1 MSTLRSIVS
10 NMTVEPM
17 LFTYILGS
25 VVAGLATQNLN
36 LEKACRVNL
45 NYSDQVCS
53 ALDRRDTANY
63 TTEEQTIQKLV
74 ASMSIWKTLVQSS
87 IPAVLILFFGSW
99 SDRRGRRRPCMLVP
113 MVGEI
118 LTHTGLII
126 CTYYF
131 YELPMEVAG
140 FTEAIFPAI
149 TGGWMTMVMAIF
161 SYIAD
166 RTSVEDRTWRVAI
179 VSGCTSFS
187 VPIGMALS
195 GILYRNIGFYGVF
208 SLSASLSSFSILYCL
223 FVLPEDRKPTKK
235 QAQLEQK
242 LGFFGFLKD
251 FFNPGH
257 LKDTITFVF
266 KKGAH
271 NRRMRVSLLML
282 AVIVIFGPLHGEM
295 TVMYLFTRYR
305 FNWNEVD
312 YSIFNTYSMV
322 TNLIGTAISVGVFS
336 HMLKIDDAI
345 IGVISCM
352 SKILAG
358 FVFAFATTTTM
369 IYIAPLVD
377 IVNGTSFI
385 AMRSIASKLV
395 PPDELGKVNSVFGLA
410 EAIVPV
416 IYGPMYSAVY
426 RATMNTVPGAFF
438 LLGGALTAPAIV
450 IFLWMYSEHKKDAAR
465 LALENAENEKSKEM
479 ADTKIEPEK
488 EMNGSAIVT
497 KDLCISYSNEGFE
510 PDMTNSKL

>member
-1 MSTLRSIVS
+1 MTMFMAVFSYMGDITSIETRTLRIGIV
-10 NMTVEPM
+10 N
-17 LFTYILGS
+17 
-25 VVAGLATQNLN
+25 
-36 LEKACRVNL
+36 
-45 NYSDQVCS
+45 VCS
-53 ALDRRDTANY
+53 
-63 TTEEQTIQKLV
+63 
-74 ASMSIWKTLVQSS
+74 SI
-87 IPAVLILFFGSW
+87 
-99 SDRRGRRRPCMLVP
+99 
-113 MVGEI
+113 
-118 LTHTGLII
+118 
-126 CTYYF
+126 
-131 YELPMEVAG
+131 
-140 FTEAIFPAI
+140 
-149 TGGWMTMVMAIF
+149 
-161 SYIAD
+161 
-166 RTSVEDRTWRVAI
+166 
-179 VSGCTSFS
+179 S
-187 VPIGMALS
+187 VPIGTAVS
-195 GILYRNIGFYGVF
+195 GILYKKIGYYGVF
-208 SLSASLSSFSILYCL
+208 SLSASIYVLSFFYGYYKI
-223 FVLPEDRKPTKK
+223 PEGKKPPVKNEK
-235 QAQLEQK
+235 VGLEEEVK
-242 LGFFGFLKD
+242 PGIIGFLKD
-251 FFNPGH
+251 FFDLH
-257 LKDTITFVF
+257 HIRDTITVAF
-266 KKGAH
+266 KSGAN
-271 NRRMRVSLLML
+271 NRRKRVMLLMIV
-282 AVIVIFGPLHGEM
+282 VIVVFGPMHGEM

-312 YSIFNTYSMV
+312 YSIFNTYSMI

-465 LALENAENEKSKEM
+465 LARENAENEKSKEVT
-479 ADTKIEPEK
+479 DTKIEPEK

-497 KDLCISYSNEGFE
+497 KDTCISYSNEGFE
-510 PDMTNSKL
+510 PEMTNSKL